1 MADRY
6 WIGGGSQLWRDENEW
21 SDTSGGPG
29 GASVPRSGDSVFFDE
44 NSGAAP
50 IEIDTNT
57 DLVDSID
64 FTGYSGIV
72 MLNATLATRAIT
84 LNTDMSFDNNA
95 GTPILRMSGVS
106 GDTNCSYTANDA
118 TFPYKLLIG
127 TFSTV
132 LTLNGEARVQDL
144 EINVTVTNG
153 IARVND
159 NNLIVL
165 GDFTITSTSAVN
177 ATAGSGAIILAGTG
191 TWSSAGFENYWSTS
205 VIIDSEQTTISGNIT
220 LRLCTLTYVNG
231 EVDAEQAVLSAFGI
245 TIDTGTAIVWPEI
258 SCPGFSASVTLV
270 SDLYCRRFTS
280 LPPTANPYTISRATT
295 APEGT
300 GIYILDAINITA
312 NRPIRLNNV
321 ATQAPLYLVGADMT
335 VNMGSSSRFVLP
347 IVFSSNGKITML
359 SDFYFASAFVNVTTA
374 TLRYEKGFVD
384 FRNHVLRIT
393 NGCTLLNMNS
403 PNFAPRRVEVANT
416 SSNPVS
422 MNEFFSGKPGKPTVV
437 SISNFGFIRML
448 DGFEKIAKNVII
460 DRITFV
466 GPHSIL
472 VLSPNSGTNRNFRK
486 NNTGYIRQC
495 NQHPNGISTAS
506 RNLRVPLA
514 FPNGDFL
521 IADPTVVSTM

>member
-132 LTLNGEARVQDL
+132 LTLNGEAIVQDL
-144 EINVTVTNG
+144 EINVSNQ
-153 IARVND
+153 ACVND

-165 GDFTITSTSAVN
+165 GDFTITSTSTAVLVG
-177 ATAGSGAIILAGTG
+177 TGTIILAGTG
-191 TWSSAGFENYWSTS
+191 TWSSAGFENHWATNI
-205 VIIDSEQTTISGNIT
+205 IIDSEQTTISGNIT

-231 EVDAEQAVLSAFGI
+231 EVDAEQAALGAISA
-245 TIDTGTAIVWPEI
+245 TIDTGNAIVWNEF
-258 SCPGFSASVTLV
+258 SCAERTTVTSVSLA

-280 LPPTANPYTISRATT
+280 QSTTNLYIIQRATT

-300 GIYILDAINITA
+300 GIYILDAIDITA
-312 NRPIRLNNV
+312 NRLIRSNSV
-321 ATQAPLYLVGADMT
+321 ATEAPLYLVGADMT

-437 SISNFGFIRML
+437 VGSTIAGFIQMQ

-460 DRITFV
+460 VQITFV